1 MINVNSTGTQLR
13 SRSLSPHFLQKVPA
27 LPGRRAGVRA
37 GPVEMASLL
46 DEPPPTANL
55 LVELQPG
62 VSLQMCFMR
71 PDARD
76 VCPELPYLLPIP
88 EAGLPAGNISAGDVL
103 HGLMETPAATSSTVV
118 EQAATLRALERALAH
133 DLPLPPLDRVVWHQE
148 TFVSQ
153 EGRAL
158 PFADLSANQLMR
170 LVDAVHSQ
178 PLCDALLFHHFP
190 RLLRGSERTEGAVD
204 GLLPAPLAELLLLLL
219 RGGTSLRLSAAD
231 FEQQVS
237 RPLHGTS
244 RMGAVAAAQASL
256 VFVSSSNVAAQG
268 ELS

>member
-1 MINVNSTGTQLR
+1 MYPR
-13 SRSLSPHFLQKVPA
+13 A
-27 LPGRRAGVRA
+27 RRARRRGGGRQAPPRVWQTF
-37 GPVEMASLL
+37 PEMASFLC
-46 DEPPPTANL
+46 EAPPTANL

-118 EQAATLRALERALAH
+118 EEAATLRALERALAQ
-133 DLPLPPLDRVVWHQE
+133 DLPLPPLDCLVWHQE
-148 TFVSQ
+148 TFVMQ

-158 PFADLSANQLMR
+158 PFGDLSANQLMR

-219 RGGTSLRLSAAD
+219 RGGTSLHLSAAD

-244 RMGAVAAAQASL
+244 NMGAVAAAQASL